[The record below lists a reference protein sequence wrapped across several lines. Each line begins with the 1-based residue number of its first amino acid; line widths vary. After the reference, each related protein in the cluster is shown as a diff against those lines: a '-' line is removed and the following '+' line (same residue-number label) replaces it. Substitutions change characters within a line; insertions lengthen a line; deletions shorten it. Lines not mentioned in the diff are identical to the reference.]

1 MATKKINQAYNP
13 RALQGVSKNYIN
25 AKELGSTNIGS
36 YVYRTVKANAVQG
49 DRYVVTFEDLP
60 EFVKATQ
67 FAKFMD
73 LVNNDIWMK
82 ACIEEQHEGEYRLSF
97 QNQVTVLFS

>member
-1 MATKKINQAYNP
+1 MATKKISQAYNP
-13 RALQGVSKNYIN
+13 RAFADTAKNYIN
-25 AKELGSTNIGS
+25 AKELGASNIGS

-49 DRYVVTFEDLP
+49 DRYVVNFGDLP
-60 EFVKATQ
+60 EMVKATQ

-82 ACIEEQHEGEYRLSF
+82 ACIDEQPEGEYRLSF

>member
-1 MATKKINQAYNP
+1 MPII
-13 RALQGVSKNYIN
+13 SKNYIN
-25 AKELGSTNIGS
+25 AKELGASNIGS

-49 DRYVVTFEDLP
+49 DRYVVTFGDLP
-60 EFVKATQ
+60 EMVKATQ

-82 ACIEEQHEGEYRLSF
+82 ACIEEQPEGEYRLSF